1 VVVIVGG
8 SAVTMPWLE
17 RVGAVL
23 LAWYPGEAG
32 GEAVA
37 DALLGETNPGGRLPI
52 TFPMSEGQLPLYY
65 NHKPTGRGDDYVDL
79 TGRPLFPFGFGLSY
93 TTFAYSDLVIRGDGS
108 PVFTVQARVTNS
120 GAVQGDEV
128 VQLYL
133 RDELASVARPV
144 MQLAGFRRVS
154 LDPGQSSVVE
164 FTVTRDQLS
173 LLDEKL
179 GRVVE
184 PGAWR
189 VMVGSSS
196 RDIRLKG
203 EYTVR

>member
-1 VVVIVGG
+1 
-8 SAVTMPWLE
+8 
-17 RVGAVL
+17 
-23 LAWYPGEAG
+23 
-32 GEAVA
+32 
-37 DALLGETNPGGRLPI
+37 
-52 TFPMSEGQLPLYY
+52 
-65 NHKPTGRGDDYVDL
+65 
-79 TGRPLFPFGFGLSY
+79 
-93 TTFAYSDLVIRGDGS
+93 
-108 PVFTVQARVTNS
+108 VFTVQARVTNS

-154 LDPGQSSVVE
+154 LDPGQSAVVE
-164 FTVTRDQLS
+164 FMVTRDQLS
-173 LLDEKL
+173 LLDERL
-179 GRVVE
+179 DSVVE
-184 PGAWR
+184 PGDWR